1 MQTYLNG
8 ENLPKFKP
16 NITGFYSHKRKVKLQ
31 KPRKQPILEL
41 ILDINPQN
49 SHNIAQTHFKNLI

>member
-8 ENLPKFKP
+8 ENLPTFKP

-31 KPRKQPILEL
+31 K
-41 ILDINPQN
+41 
-49 SHNIAQTHFKNLI
+49 T